1 MSAKSRALLHPDDVL
16 LAKGARSYGSYVAGK
31 SVPGEEWVY
40 VVDSSALLDDAFT
53 SLTLKRKLEKGW
65 TPIGPLPGSIVA
77 RVAKASAGTVEEA
90 LEAAAGAAAEWGAMP
105 LDVRLDEVCG
115 LLRERIAER
124 TDEIIEVLV
133 QEGHPLALAR
143 WEVSGMLQCWSPES
157 IGFYHSQMI
166 QEFRHGVRE
175 ISVRRR
181 PDGVV
186 CLNPPQNAPMASA
199 LLGVYS
205 IFAGNALLVRA
216 PRSGP
221 LGVMYAL
228 QELVAPVLDEVG
240 APPGT
245 LGVVCGDPG
254 PMLNSWL
261 ASEHVDDIMYF
272 GGSES
277 GIRFQERCIAAGKKP
292 ILELAG
298 NDIVTVWKDA
308 DVELAAEAL
317 TEGFYGSGQLCMIP
331 NQVVAHPDV
340 ADRLVAEL
348 ARQAQRIRPGRASDE
363 GVLLTPVLRNEKFFD
378 CLDDALAHGA
388 ELVCGGHAMEL
399 DGTRDANGIFLEP
412 TVVRLNG
419 LARARRVQAV
429 RHETFFPLLPV
440 VVAEPAEDDELL
452 ASFIDFVN
460 TNWYGLRNSLWA
472 KDRAVIDRFV
482 ARVTEGGLLKVNDSH
497 IGFLPYLPSHGGTG
511 LTGGVFGE
519 ANYPMLRTTHVQGVS
534 VAPGGIRPRDAVF
547 GTGSSAA

>member
-1 MSAKSRALLHPDDVL
+1 MLHPDDVL
-16 LAKGARSYGSYVAGK
+16 LARGARSYGSYVAGR

-40 VVDSSALLDDAFT
+40 VVDAAALLDDAFT

-65 TPIGPLPGSIVA
+65 TPIGPLPDCVVA
-77 RVAKASAGTVEEA
+77 RVAKASAATVEEA
-90 LEAAAGAAAEWGAMP
+90 LSAAAGAAAEWGAMP
-105 LDVRLDEVCG
+105 LDVRLDEVCTR
-115 LLRERIAER
+115 LRERIAER

-157 IGFYHSQMI
+157 IAFYHSQMI

-205 IFAGNALLVRA
+205 IFAGNALVVRA

-254 PMLNSWL
+254 PMLNTWL

-272 GGSES
+272 GASES
-277 GIRFQERCIAAGKKP
+277 GLRFQERCIAAGKKP

-331 NQVVAHPDV
+331 NQVVAHPEV
-340 ADRLVAEL
+340 ADVLVAEL
-348 ARQAQRIRPGRASDE
+348 VRQAQRIRPGRAADE
-363 GVLLTPVLRNEKFFD
+363 GVLLTPVLRNEKFFA

-388 ELVCGGHAMEL
+388 ELVCGGHAMQL
-399 DGTRDANGIFLEP
+399 DGARDANGIFLEP
-412 TVVRLNG
+412 TVVRVDG
-419 LARARRVQAV
+419 LAQARRVQAV

-440 VVAEPAEDDELL
+440 VVAEPAPDEELL

-472 KDRAVIDRFV
+472 RDRAVVDRFV

-547 GTGSSAA
+547 GTDSSAA

>member
-1 MSAKSRALLHPDDVL
+1 M
-16 LAKGARSYGSYVAGK
+16 AGR

-40 VVDSSALLDDAFT
+40 VVDAAALLDDAFT

-65 TPIGPLPGSIVA
+65 TPIGPLPDCVVA
-77 RVAKASAGTVEEA
+77 RVAKASAATVEEA
-90 LEAAAGAAAEWGAMP
+90 LSAAAGAAAEWGAMP
-105 LDVRLDEVCG
+105 LDVRLDEVCTR
-115 LLRERIAER
+115 LRERIAER

-157 IGFYHSQMI
+157 IAFYHSQMI

-205 IFAGNALLVRA
+205 IFAGNALVVRA

-254 PMLNSWL
+254 PMLNTWL

-272 GGSES
+272 GASES
-277 GIRFQERCIAAGKKP
+277 GLRFQERCIAAGKKP

-331 NQVVAHPDV
+331 NQVVAHPEV
-340 ADRLVAEL
+340 ADVLVAEL
-348 ARQAQRIRPGRASDE
+348 VRQAQRIRPGRAADE
-363 GVLLTPVLRNEKFFD
+363 GVLLTPVLRNEKFFA

-388 ELVCGGHAMEL
+388 ELVCGGHAMQL
-399 DGTRDANGIFLEP
+399 DGARDANGIFLEP
-412 TVVRLNG
+412 TVVRVDG
-419 LARARRVQAV
+419 LAQARRVQAV

-440 VVAEPAEDDELL
+440 VVAEPAPDEELL

-472 KDRAVIDRFV
+472 RDRAVVDRFV

-547 GTGSSAA
+547 GTDSSAA

>member
-1 MSAKSRALLHPDDVL
+1 M
-16 LAKGARSYGSYVAGK
+16 AGR

-40 VVDSSALLDDAFT
+40 VVDAAALLDDAFT

-65 TPIGPLPGSIVA
+65 TPIGPLPDCVVA
-77 RVAKASAGTVEEA
+77 RVAKASAATVEEA
-90 LEAAAGAAAEWGAMP
+90 LSAAAGAAAEWGAMP
-105 LDVRLDEVCG
+105 LDVRLDEVCTR
-115 LLRERIAER
+115 LRERIAER

-157 IGFYHSQMI
+157 IAFYHSQMI

-205 IFAGNALLVRA
+205 IFAGNALVVRA

-254 PMLNSWL
+254 PMLNTWL

-272 GGSES
+272 GASES
-277 GIRFQERCIAAGKKP
+277 GLRFQERCIAAGKKP

-331 NQVVAHPDV
+331 NQVVAHPEV
-340 ADRLVAEL
+340 ADALVAEL
-348 ARQAQRIRPGRASDE
+348 VRQAQRIRPGRAADE
-363 GVLLTPVLRNEKFFD
+363 GVLLTPVLRNEKFFA

-388 ELVCGGHAMEL
+388 ELVCGGHAMQL
-399 DGTRDANGIFLEP
+399 DGARDANGIFLEP
-412 TVVRLNG
+412 TVVRVDG
-419 LARARRVQAV
+419 LAQARRVQAV

-440 VVAEPAEDDELL
+440 VVAEPAPDEELL

-472 KDRAVIDRFV
+472 RDRAVVDRFV

-547 GTGSSAA
+547 GTDSSAA